1 MTIKIGVCGA
11 SGKMGRAIIEQI
23 SLGDYL
29 VSGKFNSTNNIEDLA
44 VFCQNSQVIID
55 FSSPEILEKLLYYA
69 IKYNNK
75 LVIGTTGLT
84 EEHLNSMKKASKD
97 IAILYSA
104 NMSLGAN
111 LLALLA
117 SQASSNLGNDFDV
130 EIVEAHHRMK
140 KDSPSGTAI
149 MLGQTIADAKNQ
161 QFDKYVVYNRY
172 PNSPRQTN
180 EIGITSIRG
189 GQVYG
194 EHEIFF
200 LGDNEVITI
209 KHQALNRKI
218 FTDGAIKAAQWLSV
232 KNNGLYSMKDILY
245 A

>member
-1 MTIKIGVCGA
+1 MTIKIGICGA
-11 SGKMGRAIIEQI
+11 SGKMGKTIIELI
-23 SLGDYL
+23 RLGNYL
-29 VSGKFNSTNNIEDLA
+29 VSGKFNSANQIEDLA
-44 VFCQNSQVIID
+44 TFCQNSEVIID
-55 FSSPEILEKLLYYA
+55 FSSSEILEKLLYYA
-69 IKYNNK
+69 TIHKNK

-84 EEHLNSMKKASKD
+84 EKQLSCIREASKE

-111 LLALLA
+111 LIA
-117 SQASSNLGNDFDV
+117 SLVATAAHSLGNDFDV
-130 EIVEAHHRMK
+130 EILEAHHRMK

-149 MLGQTIADAKNQ
+149 MLGQTIAAAKNQ
-161 QFDKYVVYNRY
+161 QFDKCVVYNRY
-172 PNSPRQTN
+172 PNSLRQTN

-209 KHQALNRKI
+209 KHQALNREI
-218 FTDGAIKAAQWLSV
+218 FAEGAIKAAQWLFD
-232 KNNGLYSMKDILY
+232 KNNGLYSMKDILK
-245 A
+245 